1 MRLYSV
7 FNTYKRVNDSVW
19 TEWLFRLLF
28 SALFIYTVLMTWKG
42 GETFYPDDC
51 FLLIFIAIWFYFF
64 KIRILGFIPIMFCAL
79 YHYWHYS

>member
-1 MRLYSV
+1 MNLRPV
-7 FNTYKRVNDSVW
+7 VDAYKKANNSVW
-19 TEWLFRLLF
+19 TEWVFRLFF
-28 SALFIYTVLMTWKG
+28 SMTFIYTVLMTWKS

-64 KIRILGFIPIMFCAL
+64 KIRLLGFIPIIFCAL